1 MKVLVIDDDLI
12 SRMALIDVLRSMP
25 KLAVMEAES
34 GETAWALLARGL
46 HPALCCCDVRMP
58 GMSGIELL
66 QRMRA
71 HARMAKIP
79 VLLVTSAS
87 DRDTV
92 TAALKLGAS
101 GFIVKPFQAADVRG
115 KIEAVLGAN
124 MENLFEDAAAASKR
138 LGVPPAR
145 YAAYLAALA
154 GQIDSAVLKAQS
166 GAALDKQAL
175 DALQT
180 GCLTLGA
187 AYCATVVDAAAQSVA
202 DGSLLAEELIDGVG
216 TLSAIL
222 RDRSTAVREK
232 WR

>member
-25 KLAVMEAES
+25 TLGVIEADS
-34 GETAWALLARGL
+34 GEAAWQLLFGGL

-58 GMSGIELL
+58 GMSGIDLL
-66 QRMRA
+66 GRMRE
-71 HARMAKIP
+71 HPRLTKIP

-87 DRDTV
+87 DRETV
-92 TAALKLGAS
+92 TSALKLGAA

-115 KIEAVLGAN
+115 KIEATLGAN
-124 MENLFEDAAAASKR
+124 LEALFEDPGMAIKR

-145 YAAYLAALA
+145 YAAYLDALA
-154 GQIDSAVLKAQS
+154 GQMDSAVLKAQA
-166 GAALDKQAL
+166 GTALDKKAL
-175 DALQT
+175 DALHT

-187 AYCATVVDAAAQSVA
+187 SYCAVVIDAAAQSVA
-202 DGSLLAEELIDGVG
+202 DAPLSTALIDSIGS
-216 TLSAIL
+216 LSAIL
-222 RDRSTAVREK
+222 RDRSSAVRQK